1 MIGSI
6 HIYEDIISKDKQG
19 ILEDYF
25 STKKIGWKHIN
36 NTEYIES
43 YQPQDVMKPQS
54 ITDSYIKSI
63 ISEIEKNVA
72 NKLKT
77 KVKSNYRFKVNLLKS
92 EYFSK
97 DRNPKDS
104 IHIDIFYPHISMVY
118 YINDSDGD
126 TKFYK
131 LKEGSSDN
139 FIKYVSNK
147 EYDRFQ
153 EFKSVSPKKGRV
165 VVFDGLILHHSTYP
179 KYGDR
184 YVINFN
190 TIIETEPNSVI

>member
-43 YQPQDVMKPQS
+43 YQPQDVMIPDS
-54 ITDSYIKSI
+54 ITDSKIKSI

-72 NKLKT
+72 SKLNT
-77 KVKSNYRFKVNLLKS
+77 KVQSSYRFKVNLLKT

-97 DRNPKDS
+97 DRNDKDS
-104 IHIDIFYPHISMVY
+104 IHIDRFYPHVSMVY

-126 TKFYK
+126 TRFYK
-131 LKEGSSDN
+131 LNNGSSEK
-139 FIKYVSNK
+139 FVEYLSNK
-147 EYDRFQ
+147 EYDRFEEIQ
-153 EFKSVSPKKGRV
+153 SVSPKRGRI
-165 VVFDGLILHHSTYP
+165 VVFNGLIPHASTYP
-179 KYGDR
+179 KYNDR
-184 YVINFN
+184 YVLNFN
-190 TIIETEPNSVI
+190 TAIETKPTSVI